1 MKFSILHSA
10 FSILVAVL
18 AIVPALADGG
28 TNTFA
33 RARHRAR
40 EVMKARAAKLA
51 AMSPEEREAYRRK
64 AMESRRIDRA
74 AERASQT
81 KSITAKFAAA
91 KAACGPDCYR
101 VICTNGIYVAFT
113 KPQFEEYERQKAE
126 EAKRDR
132 EIMQARK
139 SRKRTPGFM
148 PKKDRRKRGK
158 SRK

>member
-1 MKFSILHSA
+1 MKFALAIILA
-10 FSILVAVL
+10 AL

-40 EVMKARAAKLA
+40 EAMKARAAKLA

-64 AMESRRIDRA
+64 VMENRRIDRA

-81 KSITAKFAAA
+81 RSITAKFAAA

-101 VICTNGIYVAFT
+101 VLCTNGVYVAFT
-113 KPQFEEYERQKAE
+113 KPQYDAYQAAKAE
-126 EAKRDR
+126 GAKRDR
-132 EIMQARK
+132 EIMQARRH
-139 SRKRTPGFM
+139 RKRTPRPTPG
-148 PKKDRRKRGK
+148 KDRRKRGK

>member
-1 MKFSILHSA
+1 MKFALAIILA
-10 FSILVAVL
+10 AL

-40 EVMKARAAKLA
+40 EAMKARAAKLA

-64 AMESRRIDRA
+64 VMEKRRIDKA

-81 KSITAKFAAA
+81 RSITAKFAAA

-101 VICTNGIYVAFT
+101 VLCTNGVYVGMT
-113 KPQFEEYERQKAE
+113 KPQYDAYQAAKAD
-126 EAKRDR
+126 EAMRDR

-139 SRKRTPGFM
+139 SRKRTPRLM

>member
-1 MKFSILHSA
+1 MKFA
-10 FSILVAVL
+10 L
-18 AIVPALADGG
+18 AIILAAFAIAPALADGG

-40 EVMKARAAKLA
+40 EAMKARAAKLA

-64 AMESRRIDRA
+64 VMEKRRIDKA
-74 AERASQT
+74 AERSEQT
-81 KSITAKFAAA
+81 RSITAKFAAA

-101 VICTNGIYVAFT
+101 VLCTNGVYVAFT

-126 EAKRDR
+126 ESKRER
-132 EIMQARK
+132 EAMEARK
-139 SRKRTPGFM
+139 HRKRTPRLM